1 MTKNAHPMLEQLVH
15 DVIVPDVRELKAR
28 VASLE
33 NQMNVRFDAIEQRLA
48 AMEQKNEVQFKALM
62 LAIRSLRLRLN

>member
-1 MTKNAHPMLEQLVH
+1 MTKNAHPTLEQLVH